1 MSNDNFNRF
10 RVPAYFEVGSNK
22 LTIFYKLQSLTP
34 SMRPNPTNELA
45 TKPHYQI
52 LDGLRGVAAIIV
64 VTFHLAEP
72 FSTNNLDKFVNH
84 GYLAVDFFFL
94 LSGFV
99 IGYAYDDRWQ
109 KTTVGNF
116 FKRRV
121 IRLQPMVIL
130 GMTLGAIG
138 FYYTDSNLWPLIHT
152 IPLWKML
159 LVLLIGYTIL
169 PVPLSLDIRGWEEM
183 HPLNS
188 VGWSLFF
195 EYVANILYAVW
206 IRKFSNMALSILVGV
221 AAIALAHLAITN
233 GDVSGGWTLNV
244 EQVRI
249 GFTRV
254 MYPFFAG
261 LLLSRIAKPTR
272 IKNAFL
278 WCSLLVAAVLYMPRI
293 GGADSMWMNGI
304 YDSICIIIVFPL
316 IVYLGASGIM
326 QSPKE
331 SKICKFLG
339 DISYPLYMVHYP
351 LVYFY
356 VAWISNN
363 KGMTMA
369 QAWPYA
375 LLILVGGIVLSYVA
389 LKWYD
394 EPVRKWL
401 QRKFA

>member
-1 MSNDNFNRF
+1 MNNN
-10 RVPAYFEVGSNK
+10 
-22 LTIFYKLQSLTP
+22 T
-34 SMRPNPTNELA
+34 LA
-45 TKPHYQI
+45 TKPHYPI

-64 VTFHLAEP
+64 VMFHLGEP
-72 FSTNNLDKFVNH
+72 LANDNLDKMVNH

-99 IGYAYDDRWQ
+99 IGYAYDDRWN
-109 KTTVGNF
+109 KMSLGDF
-116 FKRRV
+116 FKRRI

-138 FYYTDSNLWPLIHT
+138 FYYTDSQLWPDIHT

-159 LVLLIGYTIL
+159 LVLLVGYTIL

-195 EYVANILYAVW
+195 EYIANILYAVW
-206 IRKFSNMALSILVGV
+206 IRKFSKTALTILVIIAAV
-221 AAIALAHLAITN
+221 ALTHLAITN
-233 GDVSGGWTLNV
+233 GDVSGGWTLNALHM
-244 EQVRI
+244 RI

-261 LLLSRIAKPTR
+261 LLLSRVIKPAR
-272 IKNAFL
+272 INNAFL
-278 WCSLLVAAVLYMPRI
+278 WCSILLAIVLFMPRI
-293 GGADSMWMNGI
+293 GGAEHLWLNGL
-304 YDSICIIIVFPL
+304 YESVCIIIIFPL
-316 IVYLGASGIM
+316 IVYFGASGIM
-326 QSPKE
+326 NTQRENKL
-331 SKICKFLG
+331 CRFLG
-339 DISYPLYMVHYP
+339 DLSYPLYLVHYP
-351 LVYFY
+351 IVYFY

-363 KGMTMA
+363 KGITLA
-369 QAWPYA
+369 QVWPTALAILIGAIALAYA
-375 LLILVGGIVLSYVA
+375 A

-401 QRKFA
+401 RSRWG

>member
-1 MSNDNFNRF
+1 M
-10 RVPAYFEVGSNK
+10 PGTHNK
-22 LTIFYKLQSLTP
+22 
-34 SMRPNPTNELA
+34 ELA
-45 TKPHYQI
+45 TPPHYPV

-64 VTFHLAEP
+64 VTFHLTEP
-72 FSTNNLDKFVNH
+72 LGTGHLDILVNH

-99 IGYAYDDRWQ
+99 IGYAYDDRWY
-109 KTTVGNF
+109 KMSVGGF
-116 FKRRV
+116 LKRRV
-121 IRLQPMVIL
+121 ARLQPMVVL

-138 FYYTDSNLWPLIHT
+138 FYFTDSTIWPLIHT
-152 IPLWKML
+152 VPVWKML

-169 PVPLSLDIRGWEEM
+169 PVPLSLDIRGWQEM

-195 EYVANILYAVW
+195 EYVANLLYAIW
-206 IRKFSNMALSILVGV
+206 IRKFSNTALCILVGI

-249 GFTRV
+249 GLTRT
-254 MYPFFAG
+254 MFPFSAG
-261 LLLSRIAKPTR
+261 LLLSRVAKPTGR
-272 IKNAFL
+272 IRNAFF
-278 WCSLLVAAVLYMPRI
+278 WCSLLLATLLYMPRL
-293 GGADSMWMNGI
+293 GGATHLWLNGL
-304 YDSICIIIVFPL
+304 YESVCIILLFPL
-316 IVYLGASGIM
+316 IVYLGASSAV
-326 QSPKE
+326 QTHHE
-331 SKICKFLG
+331 SRLCRFLG
-339 DISYPLYMVHYP
+339 DLSYPLYLVHYP

-356 VAWISNN
+356 VAWISNHP
-363 KGMTMA
+363 GTTLA

-375 LLILVGGIVLSYVA
+375 LLILLGGIVLAYVA

-401 QRKFA
+401 RRKLV